1 MRALVDGSSMSDG
14 ETTASDIVNPSKP
27 RRNSR
32 ISALT
37 LYAAKRRHLTRP
49 GWVRQHSI
57 RRPRQP
63 LGNTFGREARLMPG

>member
-1 MRALVDGSSMSDG
+1 MSDG

-37 LYAAKRRHLTRP
+37 LYAAR
-49 GWVRQHSI
+49 
-57 RRPRQP
+57 
-63 LGNTFGREARLMPG
+63 